1 MIEEKRVED
10 SRVETVHIIRP
21 NHLNA
26 AGRLFGG
33 MLMQWLDEVA
43 GMVAKR
49 HTRAN
54 VITASVDNL
63 RFIHVEHMED
73 GMRRPINRAYF
84 TMVALDEDD
93 KPKQVPRLI
102 LETEAQRA
110 EWKAAEKRR
119 EMRMRRKEEGF

>member
-1 MIEEKRVED
+1 
-10 SRVETVHIIRP
+10 
-21 NHLNA
+21 
-26 AGRLFGG
+26 
-33 MLMQWLDEVA
+33 
-43 GMVAKR
+43 
-49 HTRAN
+49 
-54 VITASVDNL
+54 
-63 RFIHVEHMED
+63 
-73 GMRRPINRAYF
+73 MRRPINRAYF

>member
-1 MIEEKRVED
+1 M
-10 SRVETVHIIRP
+10 
-21 NHLNA
+21 
-26 AGRLFGG
+26 
-33 MLMQWLDEVA
+33 
-43 GMVAKR
+43 
-49 HTRAN
+49 
-54 VITASVDNL
+54 
-63 RFIHVEHMED
+63 
-73 GMRRPINRAYF
+73 YF

>member
-1 MIEEKRVED
+1 
-10 SRVETVHIIRP
+10 
-21 NHLNA
+21 
-26 AGRLFGG
+26 
-33 MLMQWLDEVA
+33 
-43 GMVAKR
+43 
-49 HTRAN
+49 
-54 VITASVDNL
+54 
-63 RFIHVEHMED
+63 MED